1 VVGRPDD
8 RAPGTGTP
16 ATRGSDRSS
25 DQWTGLTWHLATH
38 TTPRP
43 EAHLPVRPDRL
54 YRRRPRHRIRGC
66 SRDAAG
72 RHVHRRRRGGRRRTD
87 LTGARR
93 GVRAVRGTRKAARV
107 LPGRLVLGSG
117 RRPGR
122 GLGTVRARCL
132 GSAGALPRPLRGG
145 HRHLPP
151 PARNHRVRAVGG
163 SLERQRRHGSRISV
177 RAGRQQ
183 HPERR
188 RRAATADVRPAPS
201 CAGVDRTIYITWNIA
216 AGTGGIFTPYIIRTL
231 HAGGQAASVGLSAAG
246 LILSLLGTVFIFMRL
261 VDRGHAA
268 RKRMW
273 GIGGAGNRHPA
284 GGRGPGAPPG
294 GQRGG
299 GVLRHAEHGGQ
310 VVGADRGRARR
321 GDPPDSAHLMPCR
334 LLRAPDGSLARPKEN

>member
-1 VVGRPDD
+1 MPSASSSSHSRLLPRCSWSARSSSASRWAPTYRPHW
-8 RAPGTGTP
+8 RSSGSSRRPGHAESCSGSPRSPGTR
-16 ATRGSDRSS
+16 ARSS
-25 DQWTGLTWHLATH
+25 SWSWPWHC
-38 TTPRP
+38 PGP
-43 EAHLPVRPDRL
+43 MSGE
-54 YRRRPRHRIRGC
+54 RGC
-66 SRDAAG
+66 S
-72 RHVHRRRRGGRRRTD
+72 
-87 LTGARR
+87 
-93 GVRAVRGTRKAARV
+93 
-107 LPGRLVLGSG
+107 S
-117 RRPGR
+117 
-122 GLGTVRARCL
+122 
-132 GSAGALPRPLRGG
+132 SSLRGG

-151 PARNHRVRAVGG
+151 PARNHRVRAAGG
-163 SLERQRRHGSRISV
+163 SLERQRRHGSRIRV

-334 LLRAPDGSLARPKEN
+334 VLRAPDGSLARPKEN